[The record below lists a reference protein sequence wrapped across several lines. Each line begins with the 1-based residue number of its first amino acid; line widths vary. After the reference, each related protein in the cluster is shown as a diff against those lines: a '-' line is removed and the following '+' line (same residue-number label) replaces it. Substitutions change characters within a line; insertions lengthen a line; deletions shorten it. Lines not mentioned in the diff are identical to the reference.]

1 MQNYKN
7 YFSVSIYMYLCAEPS
22 SFLMQTALVGNEH
35 MTQSC
40 FYFKVKFPQNITSMN
55 IKK

>member
-22 SFLMQTALVGNEH
+22 LFLMQTALVGNEH